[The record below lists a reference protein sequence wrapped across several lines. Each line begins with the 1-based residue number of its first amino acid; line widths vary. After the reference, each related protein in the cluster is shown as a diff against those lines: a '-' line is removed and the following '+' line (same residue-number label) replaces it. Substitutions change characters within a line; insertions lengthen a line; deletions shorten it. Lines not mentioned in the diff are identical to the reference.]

1 MCKKAMGQRIE
12 VSKHV
17 ANVSKN
23 DIIAEKDAVY
33 GLLFSLH
40 CLKESR
46 LKNIDVTRIITLYNQ
61 LRDFPFISLTQRR
74 REHR

>member
-1 MCKKAMGQRIE
+1 MGQRIE

-17 ANVSKN
+17 ANVSKY
-23 DIIAEKDAVY
+23 DIIAEKDEVY

-46 LKNIDVTRIITLYNQ
+46 LKNIDLTRIITLYNQ
-61 LRDFPFISLTQRR
+61 LRDSLLLV
-74 REHR
+74 

>member
-1 MCKKAMGQRIE
+1 MGQQIE

-40 CLKESR
+40 GLKESR

-61 LRDFPFISLTQRR
+61 LRSLLLV
-74 REHR
+74 

>member
-1 MCKKAMGQRIE
+1 MGQRIE

-40 CLKESR
+40 G
-46 LKNIDVTRIITLYNQ
+46 LKN
-61 LRDFPFISLTQRR
+61 
-74 REHR
+74 